1 MSQNLNVVIPTLYEA
16 LDIVSRELV
25 GLIPSVSRD
34 SNADRAAKNQMVNS
48 HIVPEVETEDIN
60 PGNDPADSGD
70 TDLDN
75 VNITISKAKAAP
87 VRWTGEE
94 QTAVAHS
101 GQLQAVQRDRF
112 AQAMRALCNEVERD
126 VASVYDG
133 ASRVYGTPGTTPFGS
148 DLSDV
153 AELLKILKDNGAPID
168 SLNLVF
174 NTSAGANL
182 RSLTQ
187 LTDVNRSGTD
197 RTLRQG
203 VLLDV
208 HGFSLRESAGIQ
220 TKDVNDEDDGGSIT
234 TAGSDNNKGDTEINV
249 NVATSGVKVLAG
261 NYVTIG
267 DHKYLVTDEFDEGT
281 GDNKTLKIAKPGL
294 MEDVADGTSVEQNDA
309 DFVANLAFAR
319 TAIHLVTRAPAMP
332 QGGDAA
338 DDVIEIQDPLSGLA
352 FQVAMYRQYRRVKYE
367 VGLAWGFKLVKPEH
381 VAVLAG

>member
-34 SNADRAAKNQMVNS
+34 SNADRAAKNQMVSS
-48 HIVPEVETEDIN
+48 HIVPEVEIEDIT

-70 TDLDN
+70 TELDN

-187 LTDVNRSGTD
+187 LTDVNRAGTD

-220 TKDVNDEDDGGSIT
+220 TKDVSDEDDGGSIT
-234 TAGSDNNKGDTEINV
+234 TAGSENNKGATEINV
-249 NVATSGVKVLAG
+249 NVATSAVKVLAG

-267 DHKYLVTDEFDEGT
+267 DHKYMVTDEFDQGA
-281 GDNKTLKIAKPGL
+281 GDNLTLKIAKPGL

-338 DDVIEIQDPLSGLA
+338 DDVIEIQDPVSGLA

-381 VAVLAG
+381 VAILAG